1 MSKRVST
8 FAIAGLMAL
17 ALPLMAQE
25 TKPAAAASG
34 KAPRLTIVE
43 PVRDFGTVAKGEKL
57 NWAFL
62 VKNTGDA
69 DLEII
74 AARPGCGCT
83 VADFDKVIKPGQTGK
98 VSASVDTTAFAG
110 PIAKPVTIETNDPT
124 TPTAQLT
131 IHAVVKPFVEA
142 HPAGF
147 VRFNLLQGD
156 KETQSVTLYSE
167 EEEPFQVVKVEI
179 PSDETGKVKDWI
191 QVTSSKI
198 EDANQLAPGV
208 GRPGQ
213 AQYRLDFTVGGN
225 NTKLG
230 PIAEKV
236 RVVTNSK
243 HQPEYLISVTGV
255 VRPTFRV
262 EPSIVNFGEVAP
274 SDLAATRTIKVRTN
288 NLKTPDSFVV
298 ARAESSLSKVTTALK
313 PTENK
318 GEYELTLQVAK
329 DATPGDLDGTVKV
342 FTSDKINPT
351 VTIPVKGPI
360 KAASAAAPATK

>member
-8 FAIAGLMAL
+8 LTIACLMAL

-25 TKPAAAASG
+25 NKPAPAASG

-57 NWAFL
+57 NWQFL

-83 VADFDKVIKPGQTGK
+83 VAEFDKIIKPGQTGK
-98 VSASVDTTAFAG
+98 VSAAVDTTNFAG

-131 IHAVVKPFVEA
+131 IHAIVKPFVEA

-147 VRFNLLQGD
+147 VRFNLLQGE

-167 EEEPFQVVKVEI
+167 EEEPFQIVKVEV
-179 PSDETGKVKDWI
+179 PKVEPGKEQWI
-191 QVTSSKI
+191 NVTSSKI
-198 EDANQLAPGV
+198 EDPNQLAPGV
-208 GRPGQ
+208 GRAGQ
-213 AQYRLDFTVGGN
+213 AQYKLDFTVGGKD
-225 NTKLG
+225 TKLG

-236 RVVTNSK
+236 HVITNSK
-243 HQPEYLISVTGV
+243 HQPDYWISVTGV

-274 SDLAATRTIKVRTN
+274 TDLAATRTIKVRTN
-288 NLKTPDSFVV
+288 NLKTPDTFVV
-298 ARAESSLSKVTTALK
+298 ARAESSLPKVTTALK

-342 FTSDKINPT
+342 YTSDKINPT
-351 VTIPVKGPI
+351 VTIPVKGTI
-360 KAASAAAPATK
+360 KAATAAAPASK

>member
-8 FAIAGLMAL
+8 FTIACLMAL

-25 TKPAAAASG
+25 NKPAAAASG

-57 NWAFL
+57 NWAFI

-83 VADFDKVIKPGQTGK
+83 VAEFDKIIKPGQTGK
-98 VSASVDTTAFAG
+98 VTAAVDTTNFAG

-147 VRFNLLQGD
+147 VRFNLLQGE

-167 EEEPFQVVKVEI
+167 EEEPFQIVKVEV
-179 PSDETGKVKDWI
+179 PPVEEGKEQWI
-191 QVTSSKI
+191 NVTSSPI
-198 EDANQLAPGV
+198 TDQNQLAPGV

-213 AQYRLDFTVGGN
+213 TQYKVDFTVGGKD
-225 NTKLG
+225 TKLG

-236 RVVTNSK
+236 HIITNSK
-243 HQPEYLISVTGV
+243 HQPDYWISVTGV
-255 VRPTFRV
+255 VRPTYRV
-262 EPSIVNFGEVAP
+262 EPSVVNFGEVAP
-274 SDLAATRTIKVRTN
+274 TDLAATRTIKFRSN

-298 ARAESSLSKVTTALK
+298 ARAESSLSKVTTAVK

-329 DATPGDLDGTVKV
+329 NATPGDIEGTVKV

-351 VTIPVKGPI
+351 FTVPVKGTI
-360 KAASAAAPATK
+360 KAAAPATK

>member
-8 FAIAGLMAL
+8 FTIACLVAL

-25 TKPAAAASG
+25 NKPAAAASG

-57 NWAFL
+57 NWSF
-62 VKNTGDA
+62 VIKNTGDA

-83 VADFDKVIKPGQTGK
+83 VADFDKIIKPGQTGK
-98 VSASVDTTAFAG
+98 VSAAVDTTSFAG

-147 VRFNLLQGD
+147 VRFNLLQGE

-167 EEEPFQVVKVEI
+167 EEEPFQIVKVEAPQEWI
-179 PSDETGKVKDWI
+179 KVT
-191 QVTSSKI
+191 TSPI
-198 EDANQLAPGV
+198 TDQNQLAPGV
-208 GRPGQ
+208 GRAGQ
-213 AQYRLDFTVGGN
+213 TQYKLDFTVGGN
-225 NTKLG
+225 DTKLG

-236 RVVTNSK
+236 HIVTNSK
-243 HQPEYLISVTGV
+243 HQPDYWISVTGV

-262 EPSIVNFGEVAP
+262 EPSAVNFGEVAP
-274 SDLAATRTIKVRTN
+274 SDLAATRTIRFRSN
-288 NLKTPDSFVV
+288 NLKTPDTFVV
-298 ARAESSLSKVTTALK
+298 ARAESSLPKVTTAVK

-351 VTIPVKGPI
+351 VTIPVKGTI
-360 KAASAAAPATK
+360 KAAAAATPATK